1 MRIMRSR
8 LVRPEGV
15 RSAHLPATLLIPAV
29 AVSAVALI
37 PLAYVIVL
45 GLQAGLATFVELT
58 FRPRVLELFA
68 STVALLV
75 LAVPACATIGTA
87 AAWMVERTDV
97 PFRRAL
103 AVLLAAPLVIPAFV
117 VSYGWISVVPWLHG
131 LLAGVLV
138 STLAYYPFVYLP
150 VVAALRR
157 LDPALEEVAASLGR
171 DHRRVALTVVLPQ
184 LRLPILG
191 GSLLVGLH
199 LLAEYGAFAMLRFDT
214 FTTAILQQYRSTFDG
229 PAAASLASVLV
240 LCCFALLL
248 VENAARGGARYARVG
263 SGAAKP
269 RSRLRLG
276 RAGLPMTVLI
286 GILLVLAVGVPLL
299 SIARWLVRGG
309 ISVWADDRLI
319 QALAQTTTLAAS
331 GAIVTVI
338 LAVPIAILVVRFG
351 SRTSRAL
358 EATNYVTSALPGIV
372 VALALATVAI
382 RLVEPLYQTVVVL
395 LIGYVLL
402 FMPRALV
409 NLRSGIAQVP
419 VGLEEVAQSL
429 GKPPTVAFLRV
440 TARLAMPAALAGAA
454 LVFLGIVNEL
464 TATLLLGPNGTR
476 TLTTQFW
483 SHVNDLDF
491 ASAAPYAL
499 LMVLLSIPMVAL
511 LFRAA
516 QGSITHG

>member
-1 MRIMRSR
+1 M
-8 LVRPEGV
+8 
-15 RSAHLPATLLIPAV
+15 A
-29 AVSAVALI
+29 
-37 PLAYVIVL
+37 
-45 GLQAGLATFVELT
+45 
-58 FRPRVLELFA
+58 
-68 STVALLV
+68 
-75 LAVPACATIGTA
+75 
-87 AAWMVERTDV
+87 
-97 PFRRAL
+97 
-103 AVLLAAPLVIPAFV
+103 
-117 VSYGWISVVPWLHG
+117 
-131 LLAGVLV
+131 
-138 STLAYYPFVYLP
+138 
-150 VVAALRR
+150 
-157 LDPALEEVAASLGR
+157 
-171 DHRRVALTVVLPQ
+171 
-184 LRLPILG
+184 
-191 GSLLVGLH
+191 SLLVGLH

-214 FTTAILQQYRSTFDG
+214 FTTAILQQYRSTFNG
-229 PAAASLASVLV
+229 PAAASLASRPRAVL
-240 LCCFALLL
+240 LPACSSWRTRR
-248 VENAARGGARYARVG
+248 AAGPATRA
-263 SGAAKP
+263 S
-269 RSRLRLG
+269 G
-276 RAGLPMTVLI
+276 RALPGLAGRCASVGPVCRWRCSSRPSLI
-286 GILLVLAVGVPLL
+286 LAVGVPLL

-309 ISVWADDRLI
+309 LAVWEDQRLI
-319 QALAQTTTLAAS
+319 QALAQTTALAAS
-331 GAIVTVI
+331 GAIITVI

-372 VALALATVAI
+372 VALALASVAI

-395 LIGYVLL
+395 LLGYMLL

-429 GKPPTVAFLRV
+429 GKRPAVAFLRV
-440 TARLAMPAALAGAA
+440 TARLATPAGLAAAA

-511 LFRAA
+511 LFRAS

>member
-1 MRIMRSR
+1 MEMRSR
-8 LVRPEGV
+8 LIRPEGAP
-15 RSAHLPATLLIPAV
+15 SAHLPAALLVPAV

-37 PLAYVIVL
+37 PLAYVVVL
-45 GLQAGLATFVELT
+45 GAQAGLATFVELT
-58 FRPRVLELFA
+58 FRPRVFELFV
-68 STVALLV
+68 STIALLL
-75 LAVPACATIGTA
+75 LAVPACATVGVA
-87 AAWMVERTDV
+87 AAWVVERTDV
-97 PFRRAL
+97 PGRRVL

-117 VSYGWISVVPWLHG
+117 VSYGWVSVVPSLHG
-131 LLAGVLV
+131 LPAGVLI

-150 VVAALRR
+150 VAATLRR
-157 LDPALEEVAASLGR
+157 LDPAVEEVAASLGR
-171 DHRRVALTVVLPQ
+171 DPRRVAIAVVLPQ

-269 RSRLRLG
+269 RSPLRLG
-276 RAGLPMTVLI
+276 RAGLPMAILI
-286 GILLVLAVGVPLL
+286 GVLLVLAVGVPLL
-299 SIARWLVRGG
+299 SIARWLMRGG

-319 QALAQTTTLAAS
+319 QALAQTATLAAS
-331 GAIVTVI
+331 GAILTVI

-351 SRTSRAL
+351 SRASRAL

-395 LIGYVLL
+395 LLAYVLL

-429 GKPPTVAFLRV
+429 GKTPTVAFLRV
-440 TARLAMPAALAGAA
+440 TARLATPAGLAAAA

-464 TATLLLGPNGTR
+464 TATLLLSPNGTR

-491 ASAAPYAL
+491 ASAAPYAF
-499 LMVLLSIPMVAL
+499 LMVLLSVPMVGL
-511 LFRAA
+511 LFRAS

>member
-1 MRIMRSR
+1 MRSR
-8 LVRPEGV
+8 VIRPAGAPA
-15 RSAHLPATLLIPAV
+15 AHLPAALLVPAV

-37 PLAYVIVL
+37 PLAYIVVL
-45 GLQAGLATFVELT
+45 GLQTGLATFIELT
-58 FRPRVLELFA
+58 FRPRVFELFA
-68 STVALLV
+68 NTVALLV
-75 LAVPACATIGTA
+75 LAVPASATIGVV
-87 AAWMVERTDV
+87 AAWVVERTDV
-97 PFRRAL
+97 PGRRAL

-117 VSYGWISVVPWLHG
+117 VSYGWISVVPSLHG
-131 LLAGVLV
+131 LPAGVLIA
-138 STLAYYPFVYLP
+138 TLAYYPFVYLP
-150 VVAALRR
+150 VVATLRR
-157 LDPALEEVAASLGR
+157 LDPTLEEVGASLGR
-171 DHRRVALTVVLPQ
+171 DPRRVGIGVVLPQ

-214 FTTAILQQYRSTFDG
+214 FTTAILQQYRSTFNG

-240 LCCFALLL
+240 LCCFLLLL

-263 SGAAKP
+263 SGAP
-269 RSRLRLG
+269 RPRWPMRLG
-276 RAGLPMTVLI
+276 RAGLPMALLLATLLI
-286 GILLVLAVGVPLL
+286 LAVGVPLL
-299 SIARWLVRGG
+299 SIGRWLVRGG
-309 ISVWADDRLI
+309 LAVWEDQRLI
-319 QALAQTTTLAAS
+319 QALAQTTALAAS
-331 GAIVTVI
+331 GAILTVI

-372 VALALATVAI
+372 VALALASVAI

-395 LIGYVLL
+395 LLGYMLL

-429 GKPPTVAFLRV
+429 GKRPAVAFLRV
-440 TARLAMPAALAGAA
+440 TARLAMPAGLAAAA

-511 LFRAA
+511 LFRAS